1 MSSDRTGSINKATKA
16 ATGAAASDTGSADS
30 AAVEQQTQ
38 AADPWFAAG
47 PKVAAAGDAATGA
60 DDGAVGGD
68 PAGAGRAVSAGD
80 TANSGGDTANGTSS
94 GDSADSSDRDVAR
107 GAANADATSSTASS
121 DGSAEAQGEWFLR
134 TGRAGLLPDSITVIW
149 DDDGTSVPNG
159 SHDIRVEAAGAP
171 PWAGEAADL
180 VAEPPPWET
189 GPWPGPGG
197 TTAGSGAARRSA
209 DGDSAGR
216 ADTVTGADSE
226 AGAGALGDAHYD
238 GGTGALDGAGSLG
251 GAGSEGADSGA
262 GIAARRQSD
271 GNIAA
276 ASAGSRAGIAGRGG
290 ATAASGVSRWS
301 ARTVLVAGL
310 VPFVIPGLV
319 VGILGLRQ
327 GGTKSVR
334 TASWVAISASLVWAV
349 VIAVIVAG
357 GSGGSAGA
365 CGGYPPA
372 IHRAY
377 DKAMADLHDRAPAS
391 VLTADLGRAASLA
404 NASAAAAGQ
413 LGVRTALFTMANDM
427 AQARAD
433 VVAGRPVPVTLRTH
447 LSYDASTPSGSCTS

>member
-1 MSSDRTGSINKATKA
+1 MSSDRTGSVDKATKA
-16 ATGAAASDTGSADS
+16 VTGAAASDVGSADS
-30 AAVEQQTQ
+30 AVVEQAQ

-47 PKVAAAGDAATGA
+47 QKVAAAADAANGA

-68 PAGAGRAVSAGD
+68 PDGAGRAVSAGN
-80 TANSGGDTANGTSS
+80 TASSSGDTANGTPS
-94 GDSADSSDRDVAR
+94 V
-107 GAANADATSSTASS
+107 
-121 DGSAEAQGEWFLR
+121 GSAEAQGEWFMR

-149 DDDGTSVPNG
+149 DDDGTSAPDG
-159 SHDIRVEAAGAP
+159 SHDVRVEAAGAP

-180 VAEPPPWET
+180 VAAPPPWET

-197 TTAGSGAARRSA
+197 GTAGSGAGRRGA

-216 ADTVTGADSE
+216 TDFVTGTGSAAGADSE
-226 AGAGALGDAHYD
+226 
-238 GGTGALDGAGSLG
+238 
-251 GAGSEGADSGA
+251 SG
-262 GIAARRQSD
+262 ITARRQSS
-271 GNIAA
+271 GSIEA
-276 ASAGSRAGIAGRGG
+276 ASAGSRAGPAGRGG
-290 ATAASGVSRWS
+290 AAAAPGVSRWS
-301 ARTVLVAGL
+301 ARIVLVAGL
-310 VPFVIPGLV
+310 VPLVIPGLV

-327 GGTKSVR
+327 AGAKSVR

-349 VIAVIVAG
+349 VIGLIVTG

-365 CGGYPPA
+365 CAGYPPA

-391 VLTADLGRAASLA
+391 VLTADLGRAARLA

-413 LGVRTALFTMANDM
+413 LGVRTALFTMANDL

-433 VVAGRPVPVTLRTH
+433 AVAGRPVPVTLRTH
-447 LSYDASTPSGSCTS
+447 LSDDASTPSGSCTS

>member
-1 MSSDRTGSINKATKA
+1 MSSDRTGSVDKATKA
-16 ATGAAASDTGSADS
+16 VTGAAAPDTGSADFT
-30 AAVEQQTQ
+30 AVEQAQ

-47 PKVAAAGDAATGA
+47 PKVAVAAEAASWA

-68 PAGAGRAVSAGD
+68 PDGAGRAVSAGD
-80 TANSGGDTANGTSS
+80 TANSGDAAS
-94 GDSADSSDRDVAR
+94 G
-107 GAANADATSSTASS
+107 ASS

-149 DDDGTSVPNG
+149 DDDGTSVPDG

-180 VAEPPPWET
+180 VATPPPWET

-197 TTAGSGAARRSA
+197 SAAGSGAGRRGA
-209 DGDSAGR
+209 DRDTAGR
-216 ADTVTGADSE
+216 ADSLTGADSVTGSE
-226 AGAGALGDAHYD
+226 AGAEG
-238 GGTGALDGAGSLG
+238 GAGSLG
-251 GAGSEGADSGA
+251 GAESEGADSDA
-262 GIAARRQSD
+262 GIAARRHPR
-271 GNIAA
+271 GRIAA
-276 ASAGSRAGIAGRGG
+276 ASSGSGAGTAGRGG
-290 ATAASGVSRWS
+290 AAAASGVSPWS
-301 ARTVLVAGL
+301 PRIVLVAGL
-310 VPFVIPGLV
+310 VPLVIPGLV

-327 GGTKSVR
+327 TGAKSVR

-349 VIAVIVAG
+349 VIALIVAG

-377 DKAMADLHDRAPAS
+377 DKAMGDLHDRAPAS

-413 LGVRTALFTMANDM
+413 LGVRTALFTLANDM

-447 LSYDASTPSGSCTS
+447 LSDDASTPSGSCTS